1 MTTDEQIEQKISAL
15 VETTGPDLTAMF
27 SLSPERHA
35 LMKRISSDCQMVSRK
50 ISENLLALQDEEDDL
65 TLAGVMAYSKEMA
78 EQQASLF
85 EALAAYFASR
95 DSLPPQM
102 AKHRLNAQYAL
113 DEIERLIDI

>member
-1 MTTDEQIEQKISAL
+1 
-15 VETTGPDLTAMF
+15 
-27 SLSPERHA
+27 
-35 LMKRISSDCQMVSRK
+35 
-50 ISENLLALQDEEDDL
+50 
-65 TLAGVMAYSKEMA
+65 MAYSKEMA